1 MPRPLDVNR
10 LSRFEPR
17 KKLQEA
23 NMSDP
28 VGQGTSAA
36 TPELVDAEPRSET
49 KQPLNKRQAPQPE
62 PTRWR
67 SREPVVDGQI
77 SIKAPL
83 NILERF
89 KYLCAS
95 DRRTYAAMLEILMDS
110 YDTSQK

>member
-17 KKLQEA
+17 KTIQEA
-23 NMSDP
+23 NMSEL
-28 VGQGTSAA
+28 VGQGGSAV
-36 TPELVDAEPRSET
+36 TPELVNGEPRLET
-49 KQPLNKRQAPQPE
+49 KQPIRNKQASQQE
-62 PTRWR
+62 PPRWR

-89 KYLCAS
+89 KDICAS
-95 DRRTYAAMLEILMDS
+95 DRRTYAAMLEILMDG